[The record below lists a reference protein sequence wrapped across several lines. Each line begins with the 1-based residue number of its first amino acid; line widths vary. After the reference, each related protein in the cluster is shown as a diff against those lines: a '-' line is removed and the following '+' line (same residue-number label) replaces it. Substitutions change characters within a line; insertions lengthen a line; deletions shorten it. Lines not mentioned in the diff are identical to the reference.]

1 MIRKI
6 LVRDYLRGY
15 GDMTAEERKAFVGRG
30 GEWLAQDGAR
40 LLNMTDRP
48 MARSQSL
55 MTITTR
61 WAAEDTKAV
70 TDGIML
76 MSALVGVADTW
87 LPTQIYMKSAYRA
100 VRQVVAILSEI
111 PQGTERGGVWA
122 APELPAMGAKTVTRG
137 NGKTSE
143 TAARLQGKGW
153 QGHLQPV
160 PAMKKLPKAEQM
172 TKHPGIEKGSG
183 VALQPLAKSAAGAG
197 AGKPQA
203 LPAAVGAT
211 ANPGSK
217 RQGGN
222 AIATQQTKKEQQPT
236 DTSLT
241 SHLSPLTSK
250 MVPARPRHI
259 DQYVHLLPKETQER
273 AAGYGELMRQLGEA
287 RDNMQLLMDDDHASA
302 KSREQWAKQATKLDK
317 KIRAI
322 RDELD
327 REWEKV
333 AESGRVRVDALG
345 NAYVVE
351 MRNEK
356 GEMRND
362 DAAADTSL
370 TSDLSPLTSELSSEQ
385 RKRRR
390 DLRKWLIDL
399 RRGKE
404 GKDREKRI
412 EQWRVN
418 WKEYLTLEPKEK
430 ALEDEKILE
439 AAKHFGID
447 IGGNPAEHGTD
458 ANGVKKE

>member
-1 MIRKI
+1 MIKKI
-6 LVRDYLRGY
+6 LVRDYLKGY
-15 GDMTAEERKAFVGRG
+15 GDMTAEERKAFVGRV

-40 LLNMTDRP
+40 LLTMTDRP

-55 MTITTR
+55 MTVTTQ
-61 WAAEDTKAV
+61 WTAEDTRAV

-100 VRQVVAILSEI
+100 VRHVYVILNSLI
-111 PQGTERGGVWA
+111 GVGVKGKA
-122 APELPAMGAKTVTRG
+122 DGLNVTINPISGAPMS
-137 NGKTSE
+137 KTSN
-143 TAARLQGKGW
+143 T
-153 QGHLQPV
+153 
-160 PAMKKLPKAEQM
+160 
-172 TKHPGIEKGSG
+172 TTSGSG
-183 VALQPLAKSAAGAG
+183 AAVHYNHEPKHTAGAG
-197 AGKPQA
+197 ADKPQA
-203 LPAAVGAT
+203 LPTPVRAGAVSSPSAKQQGTEAALM
-211 ANPGSK
+211 
-217 RQGGN
+217 
-222 AIATQQTKKEQQPT
+222 IDETKYMPWQRVKEEVQCAV
-236 DTSLT
+236 
-241 SHLSPLTSK
+241 
-250 MVPARPRHI
+250 VPARPKHI

-302 KSREQWAKQATKLDK
+302 KSREQWAKQATRIDK

-322 RDELD
+322 KEELD

-333 AESGRVRVDALG
+333 VAENRIALDAFG

-362 DAAADTSL
+362 DAAGENSAIGHQP
-370 TSDLSPLTSELSSEQ
+370 SDLSSEQ
-385 RKRRR
+385 KKRRR
-390 DLRKWLIDL
+390 ELRKWLIDL

-430 ALEDEKILE
+430 ALQDEKILE

-447 IGGNPAEHGTD
+447 IGGNTAEHGTD
-458 ANGVKKE
+458 GDGVKKDADEK

>member
-6 LVRDYLRGY
+6 LVRDYLKGVD
-15 GDMTAEERKAFVGRG
+15 DMTAEERREFVGRV

-40 LLNMTDRP
+40 LLTLTDRP

-61 WAAEDTKAV
+61 WTAEDAKAV

-100 VRQVVAILSEI
+100 VRQVVAILAEI
-111 PQGTERGGVWA
+111 PQGTERSGVGT
-122 APELPAMGAKTVTRG
+122 APELPAVPPKVVTRG

-143 TAARLQGKGW
+143 TAARQQGKGW

-160 PAMKKLPKAEQM
+160 PAIKKLPKAEQM

-197 AGKPQA
+197 AVNPQA
-203 LPAAVGAT
+203 LPSSVSGTGQTEKPLPMIKTVGKEYDAA
-211 ANPGSK
+211 
-217 RQGGN
+217 
-222 AIATQQTKKEQQPT
+222 T
-236 DTSLT
+236 DTVRVQCAV
-241 SHLSPLTSK
+241 
-250 MVPARPRHI
+250 VPARPKHI
-259 DQYVHLLPKETQER
+259 DQYVYLLPKATQER
-273 AAGYGELMRQLGEA
+273 AAEYGELMQQLGEA
-287 RDNMQLLMDDDHASA
+287 RDNMQLLMEDDHASA
-302 KSREQWAKQATKLDK
+302 KSREQWAKQATKIDK

-322 RDELD
+322 REELD

-333 AESGRVRVDALG
+333 AESGRVRTDAFGSAFLMPDG
-345 NAYVVE
+345 KPSGTVADGDG
-351 MRNEK
+351 
-356 GEMRND
+356 GEQEP
-362 DAAADTSL
+362 AE
-370 TSDLSPLTSELSSEQ
+370 LTSEQ
-385 RKRRR
+385 KKRRR

-430 ALEDEKILE
+430 ALQDEKILE
-439 AAKHFGID
+439 SAKHFGID
-447 IGGNPAEHGTD
+447 IGGNTAEHGAD
-458 ANGVKKE
+458 ADGVKKE

>member
-6 LVRDYLRGY
+6 LVRDYLKGI
-15 GDMTAEERKAFVGRG
+15 DNMTAEERKAFVGRV
-30 GEWLAQDGAR
+30 GEWLASDGAR
-40 LLNMTDRP
+40 LLALTDRP
-48 MARSQSL
+48 MAKSQSL

-61 WAAEDTKAV
+61 WTAEDAKAV

-100 VRQVVAILSEI
+100 IRQVVSVLSEVSDFKF
-111 PQGTERGGVWA
+111 QVSGEFST
-122 APELPAMGAKTVTRG
+122 APELPAVGAKVITRG

-143 TAARLQGKGW
+143 KAARLQGKGW

-172 TKHPGIEKGSG
+172 TKHPGFGKGD
-183 VALQPLAKSAAGAG
+183 
-197 AGKPQA
+197 
-203 LPAAVGAT
+203 
-211 ANPGSK
+211 
-217 RQGGN
+217 
-222 AIATQQTKKEQQPT
+222 AIATQQTKKEHQSSAISHQP
-236 DTSLT
+236 S
-241 SHLSPLTSK
+241 SG
-250 MVPARPRHI
+250 MVPARPKHI

-302 KSREQWAKQATKLDK
+302 KSREQWAKQATKIDK

-333 AESGRVRVDALG
+333 VADNRIALDAFG

-356 GEMRND
+356 GEKRND
-362 DAAADTSL
+362 DAADGAQASAISHQP
-370 TSDLSPLTSELSSEQ
+370 SDLSSEQ

-390 DLRKWLIDL
+390 ELRKWLIDL

-418 WKEYLTLEPKEK
+418 WQEYLTLEPREK

-439 AAKHFGID
+439 AAKHFD
-447 IGGNPAEHGTD
+447 INIEELK
-458 ANGVKKE
+458 N

>member
-1 MIRKI
+1 MIKKI
-6 LVRDYLRGY
+6 LARDYLKGY
-15 GDMTAEERKAFVGRG
+15 GDMTAEERKAFVGRV
-30 GEWLAQDGAR
+30 GEWLVRDGMR
-40 LLNMTDRP
+40 LLTLTDRP

-61 WAAEDTKAV
+61 WTTEDTKAV

-87 LPTQIYMKSAYRA
+87 LPTQIYMRSAYRA
-100 VRQVVAILSEI
+100 VRQVVAILAEI
-111 PQGTERGGVWA
+111 PQGTEQGEGGTAIATQKTKTTGQRGA
-122 APELPAMGAKTVTRG
+122 AAHYNHE
-137 NGKTSE
+137 
-143 TAARLQGKGW
+143 
-153 QGHLQPV
+153 
-160 PAMKKLPKAEQM
+160 PKR
-172 TKHPGIEKGSG
+172 
-183 VALQPLAKSAAGAG
+183 AAGAG

-203 LPAAVGAT
+203 LPAADVARNTKNTETTEKVGSGVAGVNGTERTVADGQPQNPDPSRNVASVNINT
-211 ANPGSK
+211 AGVIQPS
-217 RQGGN
+217 
-222 AIATQQTKKEQQPT
+222 AISHQP
-236 DTSLT
+236 S
-241 SHLSPLTSK
+241 SG
-250 MVPARPRHI
+250 MVPARPKHI
-259 DQYVHLLPKETQER
+259 DQYVHLLPKATQER
-273 AAGYGELMRQLGEA
+273 AAEYGDLMRQLGEA

-302 KSREQWAKQATKLDK
+302 KSREQWAKQATRIDK
-317 KIRAI
+317 KIRAL
-322 RDELD
+322 REELD

-333 AESGRVRVDALG
+333 VTDNRIALDAFG

-356 GEMRND
+356 GEMRNG

-385 RKRRR
+385 KKRRR

-418 WKEYLTLEPKEK
+418 WKEYLTLEPREK

-439 AAKHFGID
+439 AAKHFGIYL
-447 IGGNPAEHGTD
+447 GGNTAEHGAD
-458 ANGVKKE
+458 GDGK

>member
-1 MIRKI
+1 MIKKI
-6 LVRDYLRGY
+6 LVRDYLKGY
-15 GDMTAEERKAFVGRG
+15 SDMTAEERGAFVGRV
-30 GEWLAQDGAR
+30 GEWLISDGAR
-40 LLNMTDRP
+40 LLTLTDRP
-48 MARSQSL
+48 MAKSQSL

-61 WAAEDTKAV
+61 WSAEDCRAMAE
-70 TDGIML
+70 GISL
-76 MSALVGVADTW
+76 LSAMVAVADTW

-100 VRQVVAILSEI
+100 VRQVVGVLSEI
-111 PQGTERGGVWA
+111 PQGTERGGVGTT
-122 APELPAMGAKTVTRG
+122 PELPAMGAKTVTRG

-143 TAARLQGKGW
+143 AAARLQGKGW

-197 AGKPQA
+197 AGKPQVLPSSVGA
-203 LPAAVGAT
+203 RTASTPAAIPQGTGRAAQTEKPLPMIKTVG
-211 ANPGSK
+211 
-217 RQGGN
+217 
-222 AIATQQTKKEQQPT
+222 KEYDAAT
-236 DTSLT
+236 DTVRVQCAV
-241 SHLSPLTSK
+241 
-250 MVPARPRHI
+250 VPARPKHI
-259 DQYVHLLPKETQER
+259 DQYVHLLPKATQER

-302 KSREQWAKQATKLDK
+302 KSREQWAKQATKIDK
-317 KIRAI
+317 KIR
-322 RDELD
+322 ELKEELN
-327 REWEKV
+327 REWDKV
-333 AESGRVRVDALG
+333 AASGRVVIDGLG
-345 NAYVVE
+345 MAHLVPTSQC
-351 MRNEK
+351 
-356 GEMRND
+356 
-362 DAAADTSL
+362 DAAQNEDGTSADGEGGEQEPAEL
-370 TSDLSPLTSELSSEQ
+370 TSEQ

-418 WKEYLTLEPKEK
+418 WKEYLTLEPREK

-447 IGGNPAEHGTD
+447 LEMKNE
-458 ANGVKKE
+458 E

>member
-1 MIRKI
+1 MIKKI
-6 LVRDYLRGY
+6 LVRDYLKGY
-15 GDMTAEERKAFVGRG
+15 GDMTAEERKAFVGRV

-40 LLNMTDRP
+40 LLAMTDRP
-48 MARSQSL
+48 MAKSQSL

-61 WAAEDTKAV
+61 WSAEDCKAM

-111 PQGTERGGVWA
+111 PQGTERGGVGA
-122 APELPAMGAKTVTRG
+122 APELSAMGAKTVTRG
-137 NGKTSE
+137 VGKTSE

-183 VALQPLAKSAAGAG
+183 VALQPLAKSAVGAG

-203 LPAAVGAT
+203 LPSSVGAT
-211 ANPGSK
+211 ASPGSR
-217 RQGGN
+217 RQGGD
-222 AIATQQTKKEQQPT
+222 AIATQQTKKEYQP
-236 DTSLT
+236 SAI
-241 SHLSPLTSK
+241 SHQPSSG
-250 MVPARPRHI
+250 MVPARPKHI
-259 DQYVHLLPKETQER
+259 DQYVHLLPKATQER
-273 AAGYGELMRQLGEA
+273 AGEYGELMRQLGEA

-302 KSREQWAKQATKLDK
+302 KSREQWAKQATRIDK
-317 KIRAI
+317 KIRAL
-322 RDELD
+322 REELD

-333 AESGRVRVDALG
+333 AVSGRVAIDDLG
-345 NAYVVE
+345 MAHLVSTSQC
-351 MRNEK
+351 
-356 GEMRND
+356 
-362 DAAADTSL
+362 DAAQNGDGTGADGEGGERE
-370 TSDLSPLTSELSSEQ
+370 PVELTSEQ
-385 RKRRR
+385 KKRRR

-418 WKEYLTLEPKEK
+418 WQEYLTLEPKEK

-447 IGGNPAEHGTD
+447 LEMKNE
-458 ANGVKKE
+458 E

>member
-6 LVRDYLRGY
+6 LVRDYLKGY
-15 GDMTAEERKAFVGRG
+15 GDMTAEERKAFVGRV

-40 LLNMTDRP
+40 LLAMTDRP

-61 WAAEDTKAV
+61 WTADDAKAV

-100 VRQVVAILSEI
+100 VRQVVAVLSTVNVGNGVSIAVGKFVEKKRTKDCVEYEFVGEHASKGGDTI
-111 PQGTERGGVWA
+111 AGQPTKKSDAGMGGQTRPAPAGKTQGTKA
-122 APELPAMGAKTVTRG
+122 AQTEKPLPMIKTV
-137 NGKTSE
+137 GKE
-143 TAARLQGKGW
+143 YDAA
-153 QGHLQPV
+153 
-160 PAMKKLPKAEQM
+160 
-172 TKHPGIEKGSG
+172 
-183 VALQPLAKSAAGAG
+183 
-197 AGKPQA
+197 
-203 LPAAVGAT
+203 
-211 ANPGSK
+211 
-217 RQGGN
+217 
-222 AIATQQTKKEQQPT
+222 T
-236 DTSLT
+236 DTVRVQCAV
-241 SHLSPLTSK
+241 
-250 MVPARPRHI
+250 VPARPKHI

-273 AAGYGELMRQLGEA
+273 AAGYSELMRQLGEA

-302 KSREQWAKQATKLDK
+302 KSREQWAKQATRIDK

-333 AESGRVRVDALG
+333 AESGRVVIDDLG
-345 NAYVVE
+345 MAHLVPTSQC
-351 MRNEK
+351 
-356 GEMRND
+356 
-362 DAAADTSL
+362 DAALNEDGTGADGEGGEQE
-370 TSDLSPLTSELSSEQ
+370 PVELTSEQ
-385 RKRRR
+385 KKRRR
-390 DLRKWLIDL
+390 ELRKWLIDL

-404 GKDREKRI
+404 GKERERRI

-418 WKEYLTLEPKEK
+418 WKEYLTLEPREK

-447 IGGNPAEHGTD
+447 LGGDAAEHGAD
-458 ANGVKKE
+458 GDGVKSETDDPCTANDNNTKTE

>member
-1 MIRKI
+1 MIKKI
-6 LVRDYLRGY
+6 LVRDYLKGY
-15 GDMTAEERKAFVGRG
+15 GDMTAEERKAFVGRV
-30 GEWLAQDGAR
+30 GEWLVRDGMR
-40 LLNMTDRP
+40 LMTLTDRP

-55 MTITTR
+55 MTITMR
-61 WAAEDTKAV
+61 WTTEDTKAV

-87 LPTQIYMKSAYRA
+87 LPTQIYMRSAYRA
-100 VRQVVAILSEI
+100 VRQVVTVLTDFAKGKVNGLNLLVN
-111 PQGTERGGVWA
+111 PATG
-122 APELPAMGAKTVTRG
+122 APMLPPKTVTRG

-160 PAMKKLPKAEQM
+160 PAMKKLPKVEQM

-197 AGKPQA
+197 AVNPQA
-203 LPAAVGAT
+203 LPSSVSGTGQTENPLPMIKTVGTEYDAA
-211 ANPGSK
+211 
-217 RQGGN
+217 
-222 AIATQQTKKEQQPT
+222 T
-236 DTSLT
+236 DT
-241 SHLSPLTSK
+241 
-250 MVPARPRHI
+250 VRVQCAVVAARPKHI
-259 DQYVHLLPKETQER
+259 DQYVHLLPKATQDR
-273 AAGYGELMRQLGEA
+273 ASQYGELMRQLGEA

-322 RDELD
+322 KEELD

-333 AESGRVRVDALG
+333 AESGRVVIDSLG
-345 NAYVVE
+345 MAHLVPTSQCDTAQNGDGAGG
-351 MRNEK
+351 N
-356 GEMRND
+356 GT
-362 DAAADTSL
+362 AADGEGGEQE
-370 TSDLSPLTSELSSEQ
+370 PVELTSEQ
-385 RKRRR
+385 KKRRR
-390 DLRKWLIDL
+390 ELRKWLIDL

-404 GKDREKRI
+404 GKDRERRI

-447 IGGNPAEHGTD
+447 IGGNTTEHGTD
-458 ANGVKKE
+458 GDGVKKE